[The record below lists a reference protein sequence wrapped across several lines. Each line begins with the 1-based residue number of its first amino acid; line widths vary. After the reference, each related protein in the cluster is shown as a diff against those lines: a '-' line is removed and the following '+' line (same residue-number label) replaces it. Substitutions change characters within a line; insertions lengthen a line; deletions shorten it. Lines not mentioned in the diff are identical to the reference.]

1 MSKQRSSYEED
12 PLTSEV
18 VFSISEVEKSTSEV
32 SGAHNR
38 ATAVK
43 AFFITSSRLFSRCS
57 YATRVRMCAR
67 YSVKSCFLPSLPSP
81 PEETLYAQSMKVKA
95 HLSCCL
101 HPYLLV
107 FRRLICSG
115 EGVKAKRTLSC
126 RGRARGV
133 VSAARKSNFRQ
144 VRRVLFSE
152 NFLCGQIILACT
164 EKMPPCYCLSQK
176 KVVLLHLER

>member
-1 MSKQRSSYEED
+1 M
-12 PLTSEV
+12 

-38 ATAVK
+38 ATAMK
-43 AFFITSSRLFSRCS
+43 AFSSRLRTSS
-57 YATRVRMCAR
+57 LVVHTRVRMCAR

-81 PEETLYAQSMKVKA
+81 PEETLYTQSMKVKA

-133 VSAARKSNFRQ
+133 VSADRKSNFRQ

-152 NFLCGQIILACT
+152 NFLCG
-164 EKMPPCYCLSQK
+164 
-176 KVVLLHLER
+176 